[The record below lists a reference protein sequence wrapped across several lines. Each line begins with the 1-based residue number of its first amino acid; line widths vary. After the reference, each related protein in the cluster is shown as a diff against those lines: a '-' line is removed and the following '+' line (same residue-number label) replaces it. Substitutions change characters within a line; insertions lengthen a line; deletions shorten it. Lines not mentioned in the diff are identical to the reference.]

1 MEESHESTPVV
12 ELELQDILIG
22 AESVDS
28 FLAGL
33 SRFAASTLSQSL
45 GTDIECAVTLKRR
58 RVTATVAGSSPK
70 AVELD
75 HIEQSIGDGPC
86 IRALR
91 SMKPEYIEDVATDP
105 RWPGYQR
112 RLAEAGI
119 HSTLGVPLEIGNDAG
134 AALNFFA
141 SKPRA
146 FTAEAFD
153 KAVGFGE
160 TAARTLHLAVRI
172 GTAQKRAEDLEN
184 AMQSRTAIDLACGVV
199 MAQNRCSQD
208 EAMAILAKVSSN
220 RNQKLRD
227 VAAELLLKVSGSE
240 AHTHFE

>member
-1 MEESHESTPVV
+1 MAQSHESTPVV
-12 ELELQDILIG
+12 ELQDILIG

-33 SRFAASTLSQSL
+33 SSFAASTLSQSL

-58 RVTATVAGSSPK
+58 RSTATVAGSSPR

-75 HIEQSIGDGPC
+75 HIEQSVGDGPC
-86 IRALR
+86 IRALQT
-91 SMKPEYIEDVATDP
+91 MAPEQIEDVATDP
-105 RWPGYQR
+105 RWPEYQR

-119 HSTLGVPLEIGNDAG
+119 HSTVGVPLAIGSDAS

-146 FTAEAFD
+146 FTAEAYA
-153 KAVGFGE
+153 KAVGFG
-160 TAARTLHLAVRI
+160 AAAAGALHLAVRI
-172 GTAQKRAEDLEN
+172 GAAQNRAKDLEA
-184 AMQSRTAIDLACGVV
+184 AMKSRTVIDLACGVI
-199 MAQNRCSQD
+199 MGQNRCSQD

-227 VAAELLLKVSGSE
+227 VAAEVLMKVSGSE
-240 AHTHFE
+240 IRTHFE

>member
-1 MEESHESTPVV
+1 MAESHENTPVV
-12 ELELQDILIG
+12 ELQDILIG

-28 FLAGL
+28 FLEGL
-33 SRFAASTLSQSL
+33 SKFAASTLSQSL

-58 RVTATVAGSSPK
+58 RVTATVAGSSPR
-70 AVELD
+70 AVQLD
-75 HIEQSIGDGPC
+75 HIEQGVGDGPC
-86 IRALR
+86 IQALR
-91 SMKPEYIEDVATDP
+91 TMTPQYLEDVASDP
-105 RWPGYQR
+105 RWPDYQR
-112 RLAEAGI
+112 SLAEVGI
-119 HSTLGVPLEIGNDAG
+119 YSTIGVPLEIGNDAS

-146 FTAEAFD
+146 FTAEAYD
-153 KAVGFGE
+153 KAVEFGE

-172 GTAQKRAEDLEN
+172 GTAQKRAKDLEN
-184 AMQSRTAIDLACGVV
+184 AMQSRTSIDLACGVV
-199 MAQNRCSQD
+199 MAQNRCTQD

-240 AHTHFE
+240 VHTHFE

>member
-1 MEESHESTPVV
+1 MAQSHESTPVV
-12 ELELQDILIG
+12 ELQDILIG

-58 RVTATVAGSSPK
+58 RVTATVAGSSPR

-75 HIEQSIGDGPC
+75 HIEQSVGDGPC

-91 SMKPEYIEDVATDP
+91 TMAPEHIEDVATDT
-105 RWPGYQR
+105 RWPEYQQ
-112 RLAEAGI
+112 RLAEVGI
-119 HSTLGVPLEIGNDAG
+119 HSTLGVPLEIGNDAS

-141 SKPRA
+141 SETRA
-146 FTAEAFD
+146 FTAEAYD

-160 TAARTLHLAVRI
+160 AAAGTLQLAVRI
-172 GTAQKRAEDLEN
+172 GAAQNRAKDLEA
-184 AMQSRTAIDLACGVV
+184 AMKSRTAIDLACGVI
-199 MAQNRCSQD
+199 MGQNRCSQD
-208 EAMAILAKVSSN
+208 EAMAILSKVSSN

-227 VAAELLLKVSGSE
+227 VAAEVLMKVSGSE
-240 AHTHFE
+240 VRTHFE

>member
-1 MEESHESTPVV
+1 MAESHESTPVV
-12 ELELQDILIG
+12 ELQDILIG

-28 FLAGL
+28 FLEGL

-58 RVTATVAGSSPK
+58 RVTATVAGSSPR
-70 AVELD
+70 AVQLD
-75 HIEQSIGDGPC
+75 HIEQSVGDGPC
-86 IRALR
+86 IRALVT
-91 SMKPEYIEDVATDP
+91 MTPQHIEDIGTDT
-105 RWPGYQR
+105 RWPDYR
-112 RLAEAGI
+112 RQLAKVGVY
-119 HSTLGVPLEIGNDAG
+119 STLGVPLEIGDDAS

-141 SKPRA
+141 SEPGA
-146 FTAEAFD
+146 FTAEAYD

-160 TAARTLHLAVRI
+160 TAAKTLHLAVRI
-172 GTAQKRAEDLEN
+172 GTAQKRAKDLES
-184 AMQSRTAIDLACGVV
+184 AMQSRTSIDLACGVV

-240 AHTHFE
+240 VRTHFE